1 MSLRGGKLLGSSNKE
16 GNSLS
21 KFEIFGSK
29 VSLLGDSKGS
39 FLTIK
44 AKIDC
49 SLEDKRSLPDDR
61 RNNCFSRGRYLV
73 CGRLLTKREENYFLT
88 HPVEFICVI
97 SPVMESFI
105 VVCPWVA

>member
-44 AKIDC
+44 AK
-49 SLEDKRSLPDDR
+49 
-61 RNNCFSRGRYLV
+61 
-73 CGRLLTKREENYFLT
+73 
-88 HPVEFICVI
+88 
-97 SPVMESFI
+97 
-105 VVCPWVA
+105 